1 MKTLSEIYMYVIQS
15 LHFFTYVHERA
26 FHLYTRA
33 ILALKFE
40 ADKECSTSDIK
51 DHVKL
56 YKRCF
61 CKNPLRNAFPRRF
74 YRVDSTCRIHNIL
87 SKIIWSIRFLVVH
100 TILNRWILPSSTF
113 AFNELRNF
121 LRNKI

>member
-1 MKTLSEIYMYVIQS
+1 MYVIQS
-15 LHFFTYVHERA
+15 LLFFTYVHERV
-26 FHLYTRA
+26 FHLYTKA

-40 ADKECSTSDIK
+40 ADKECFNLRRQRSCQTCISGVS
-51 DHVKL
+51 VKIHAVGTPKKCL
-56 YKRCF
+56 SKA
-61 CKNPLRNAFPRRF
+61 L
-74 YRVDSTCRIHNIL
+74 RVDSTCRIHKIL